1 MATIKVEIHHTDA
14 RGNFARTLY
23 PAKVK
28 FRGHVFVVPAGFE
41 FDGASIPRFFRRLI
55 GSPLDPEIA
64 RAGRDHDFIYRTQLQ
79 GWTRKDADL
88 MFLCWLI
95 EDGLEPWRA
104 QLAYRGVRLFG
115 WIAWRKNRQILE
127 MRRGAE

>member
-1 MATIKVEIHHTDA
+1 MGIKIEIHHTTAKGD
-14 RGNFARTLY
+14 FARTLY

-28 FRGHVFVVPAGFE
+28 FRGRSFVVPAGFE

-64 RAGRDHDFIYRTQLQ
+64 RAGRDHDFITRTQPK

-88 MFLCWLI
+88 MFLCHLI
-95 EDGLEPWRA
+95 EDGLAPWRA
-104 QLAYRGVRLFG
+104 QLAYWGVRLGG
-115 WIAWRKNRQILE
+115 WVAWKKNAKILK
-127 MRRGAE
+127 MKQGS